1 MKTHSMNKLILQINI
16 LSLLLGLHF
25 GLFAQDSKPDKIGEK
40 GFLLFDGC
48 KYKECLDFWKSHE
61 FDTIK
66 DMKGLYNY
74 NLVTMAACCIHL
86 GYPNDSA
93 YHYLIGNEKNM
104 VQAPWLGCPEFEK
117 IENDPRWEQF
127 LGLFKKRYTKTTDT
141 LGIGYQLLLT
151 SITDQRNRQKLSKKC
166 AYPDL
171 NKDETWKIINR
182 DDSINLSIL
191 MNIVENHG
199 WPTISKVGKIPS
211 ASAFFILQHANLSV
225 QEKYLPQIDSLAKIK
240 EVNKWDFVYLA
251 DRVITRKKGY
261 QLYGTQYDEKGLVP
275 IFEPE
280 NLNIRC
286 REAGIPLWTDE
297 ELIKV
302 GIDPKIVKK

>member
-1 MKTHSMNKLILQINI
+1 MKTMKICSLVPRIRFIIL
-16 LSLLLGLHF
+16 LSVIPF
-25 GLFAQDSKPDKIGEK
+25 GLFAQNSKSDEIWKKGALLLDS
-40 GFLLFDGC
+40 C
-48 KYKECLDFWKSHE
+48 KYKECLDFWKSFE
-61 FDTIK
+61 NDTVKAIR
-66 DMKGLYNY
+66 GAYEYNH
-74 NLVTMAACCIHL
+74 VSMAVCCIQL
-86 GYPNDSA
+86 GYPADSA
-93 YHYLIGNEKNM
+93 YHYLIGSQKNL
-104 VQAPWLGCPEFEK
+104 VVAPWLSYPEFEK

-151 SITDQRNRQKLSKKC
+151 SITDQRNRQKLTRKC

-171 NKDETWKIINR
+171 NKDELWKIINR

-191 MNIVENHG
+191 MNIVEKHG

-211 ASAFFILQHANLSV
+211 GSAFFVLQHANLSV
-225 QEKYLPQIDSLAKIK
+225 QEKYLPTIDSLAKIK

-251 DRVITRKKGY
+251 DRVMTRKTGV
-261 QLYGTQYDEKGLVP
+261 QLYGTQSDEKGFVP

-286 REAGIPLWTDE
+286 RDAGIPLWTDE
-297 ELIKV
+297 ELVKV

>member
-1 MKTHSMNKLILQINI
+1 MKTTKLSYFTSIIFFLTVF
-16 LSLLLGLHF
+16 HF
-25 GLFAQDSKPDKIGEK
+25 GLFAQDSKPNENGEK
-40 GFLLFDGC
+40 GFLLFDNC

-93 YHYLIGNEKNM
+93 FHYLIGNEKNM
-104 VQAPWLGCPEFEK
+104 VQAPWLLYPDLEK
-117 IENDPRWEQF
+117 IENDPRWELF
-127 LGLFKKRYTKTTDT
+127 LDLIKKRYTKTTDT
-141 LGIGYQLLLT
+141 LSIAYQLLLT
-151 SITDQRNRQKLSKKC
+151 SITDQRNRQKLQRKC

-171 NKDETWKIINR
+171 NEDELWKIINR

-191 MNIVENHG
+191 MNIVEKYG
-199 WPTISKVGKIPS
+199 WPTISKVGKMPS
-211 ASAFFILQHANLSV
+211 ASAFFVLQHANLSA
-225 QEKYLPQIDSLAKIK
+225 QEKYLPIIDSLAEIK

-251 DRVITRKKGY
+251 DRVMTRKIGY
-261 QLYGTQYDEKGLVP
+261 QLYGSQSDEKGLVP
-275 IFEPE
+275 FFEPE

-286 REAGIPLWTDE
+286 NKAGIPLWTDE

>member
-1 MKTHSMNKLILQINI
+1 MKTLSMNKLLILQINI
-16 LSLLLGLHF
+16 LFLLLGLHF
-25 GLFAQDSKPDKIGEK
+25 GLFAQDSKPKDIQKEVSV
-40 GFLLFDGC
+40 LFKSC
-48 KYKECLDFWKSHE
+48 KYKECMELSQSQRYDDWNNNMPE
-61 FDTIK
+61 Y
-66 DMKGLYNY
+66 LAA
-74 NLVTMAACCIHL
+74 MAICCIQL
-86 GYPNDSA
+86 GYPADSA
-93 YHYLIGNEKNM
+93 YHYLISNEKNM
-104 VQAPWLGCPEFEK
+104 VVAPWLSYPEFEK